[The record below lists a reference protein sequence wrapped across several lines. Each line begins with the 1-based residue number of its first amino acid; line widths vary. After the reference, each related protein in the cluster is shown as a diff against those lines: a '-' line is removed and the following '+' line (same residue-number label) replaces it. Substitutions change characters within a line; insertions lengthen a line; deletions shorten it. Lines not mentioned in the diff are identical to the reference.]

1 MKDLKTFISQSEKVS
16 SIDDYILEKEQ
27 LSDVETK
34 WHPKEGLF
42 LKKDPK
48 YIADYLIKNSK
59 DLKQAMSRL
68 VFYMNRAGDNLEN
81 KTVLDKAKELIHNKV
96 EEENK

>member
-1 MKDLKTFISQSEKVS
+1 MKNLKTFISRSEKMS
-16 SIDDYILEKEQ
+16 SIDDYILEQEQ
-27 LSDVETK
+27 LSDVDTK
-34 WHPKEGLF
+34 WHPEEGLF

-68 VFYMNRAGDNLEN
+68 VFYMNRAGENLEN
-81 KTVLDKAKELIHNKV
+81 KTVLNKAKELIHNKV
-96 EEENK
+96 EENK

>member
-1 MKDLKTFISQSEKVS
+1 MKKLNQYIIEK
-16 SIDDYILEKEQ
+16 Q

-34 WHPKEGLF
+34 WHPEKGLF
-42 LKKDPK
+42 LKKDPE

-68 VFYMNRAGDNLEN
+68 VFYMNRAGENLEN
-81 KTVLDKAKELIHNKV
+81 KTVLNKAKELIHNKV
-96 EEENK
+96 EKENK

>member
-1 MKDLKTFISQSEKVS
+1 MKHLKEYIVIEK
-16 SIDDYILEKEQ
+16 Q
-27 LSDVETK
+27 LSDVKSK
-34 WHPKEGLF
+34 WHPEEGLF

-68 VFYMNRAGDNLEN
+68 VFYMNRAGENLEN
-81 KTVLDKAKELIHNKV
+81 KTVLNKAKELIHNKV
-96 EEENK
+96 VEQS

>member
-1 MKDLKTFISQSEKVS
+1 MKDIKEFISQTEKMS

-34 WHPKEGLF
+34 WHPEEGLF
-42 LKKDPK
+42 LKKDSE

-68 VFYMNRAGDNLEN
+68 VFYMNRAGENLEN
-81 KTVLDKAKELIHNKV
+81 KTVLNKAKELIHNKV
-96 EEENK
+96 EENK

>member
-1 MKDLKTFISQSEKVS
+1 MKDLKTFISQSEKMS

-34 WHPKEGLF
+34 WHPEEGLF

-68 VFYMNRAGDNLEN
+68 VFYMNRAGENLEN
-81 KTVLDKAKELIHNKV
+81 KTVLNKAKELIHNKV
-96 EEENK
+96 EKENK